1 MTTPKSSKK
10 AAAARRPRTTSGRTT
25 SQTVWLALVVL
36 IAAGLCVYPPW
47 SDVWTNFEGYHMRAT
62 LVYGFAWAPPPP
74 VFPVARSIDVLRL
87 GWELAVVVLVGLV
100 VYRLLGVI
108 GRR

>member
-1 MTTPKSSKK
+1 
-10 AAAARRPRTTSGRTT
+10 
-25 SQTVWLALVVL
+25 
-36 IAAGLCVYPPW
+36 
-47 SDVWTNFEGYHMRAT
+47 MRAT